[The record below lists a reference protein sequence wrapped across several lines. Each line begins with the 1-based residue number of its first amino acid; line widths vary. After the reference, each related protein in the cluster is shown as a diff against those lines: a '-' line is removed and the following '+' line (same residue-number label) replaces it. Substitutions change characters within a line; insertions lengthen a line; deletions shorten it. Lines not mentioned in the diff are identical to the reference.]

1 MKATGVIRKID
12 ELGRLVIP
20 KEIRTTMKI
29 REGDPMEIFIDRD
42 GVIIL
47 KKYSTVG
54 EMASVAA
61 NYAESLSKVSGYAV
75 IITDKYDIIAA
86 AGSGTGK
93 LVGKAVSEELEEA
106 IADRKEL
113 EAVIS
118 ERCFVPIC
126 KEAEKCFMQEMMVPV
141 ISDGDVIGCVMLLS
155 SDERKK
161 MEEAERKLLR
171 TAAMFLGSQTGR

>member
-75 IITDKYDIIAA
+75 IITDKYDIHCSGRLRHREAGRKGGQRGA
-86 AGSGTGK
+86 GRGHSRQKRAGS
-93 LVGKAVSEELEEA
+93 SN
-106 IADRKEL
+106 
-113 EAVIS
+113 
-118 ERCFVPIC
+118 
-126 KEAEKCFMQEMMVPV
+126 
-141 ISDGDVIGCVMLLS
+141 
-155 SDERKK
+155 
-161 MEEAERKLLR
+161 LR
-171 TAAMFLGSQTGR
+171 TVLCTHLQGG

>member
-42 GVIIL
+42 GVIVL

-86 AGSGTGK
+86 GRLRHREAGGKGGQRGAGRGHSRQKRAGS
-93 LVGKAVSEELEEA
+93 
-106 IADRKEL
+106 
-113 EAVIS
+113 
-118 ERCFVPIC
+118 
-126 KEAEKCFMQEMMVPV
+126 
-141 ISDGDVIGCVMLLS
+141 SD
-155 SDERKK
+155 
-161 MEEAERKLLR
+161 LR
-171 TAAMFLGSQTGR
+171 TVLCTHLQGG

>member
-61 NYAESLSKVSGYAV
+61 N
-75 IITDKYDIIAA
+75 
-86 AGSGTGK
+86 
-93 LVGKAVSEELEEA
+93 
-106 IADRKEL
+106 
-113 EAVIS
+113 
-118 ERCFVPIC
+118 
-126 KEAEKCFMQEMMVPV
+126 
-141 ISDGDVIGCVMLLS
+141 
-155 SDERKK
+155 
-161 MEEAERKLLR
+161 
-171 TAAMFLGSQTGR
+171 